1 MLKFSPNIDD
11 PAALPSYNHRQ
22 KEKKKG
28 NQEILLIPVK
38 WFLTIYNNN
47 KMSYTNINTFWFF
60 SLSKESDDTVENIKN
75 TVI

>member
-11 PAALPSYNHRQ
+11 PAALPSYDHRQ
-22 KEKKKG
+22 KEKKK
-28 NQEILLIPVK
+28 EIKSFAQPSLMTLNY
-38 WFLTIYNNN
+38 LYNKN

>member
-1 MLKFSPNIDD
+1 MTQLHFHPTITDKK
-11 PAALPSYNHRQ
+11 R
-22 KEKKKG
+22 KKG
-28 NQEILLIPVK
+28 NQEILVIPVK